1 MPRFEVGPQKL
12 NDKHV
17 QEEHVTLENK
27 QGLEDVPLPG
37 EITSSKDIPLP
48 PQQKENVILCFYFTP
63 EAAVVH
69 RNMTYSF
76 LAAGMGQN
84 KCIYGECN
92 ACIGL

>member
-1 MPRFEVGPQKL
+1 LPRFEVGPQKL

-69 RNMTYSF
+69 KNMTYCF
-76 LAAGMGQN
+76 FGCRDGT
-84 KCIYGECN
+84 K
-92 ACIGL
+92 

>member
-1 MPRFEVGPQKL
+1 M
-12 NDKHV
+12 
-17 QEEHVTLENK
+17 TLENK

-69 RNMTYSF
+69 RNITYCF
-76 LAAGMGQN
+76 LAAGVGQN